1 MEEIHSK
8 VQIMKMIIQI
18 VEKIKIL
25 PFLSILLAF
34 ALLASG
40 AYLVPELYAGDSVVV
55 YSGRAERLIKP
66 VLDHFQKTTGTTV
79 QLLTAGS
86 TELVNRLRAE
96 KARTPADVFITNEAG
111 ALELARSLN
120 LLQPITLPEVATTI
134 PEPFRAPDNS
144 WIGLSGRIW
153 MIVYNTNMVD
163 PSTIHSL
170 LDLATPS
177 WKGKLAIPSANSE
190 YLQAGASMVLAAKG
204 EKIADEFLQGIRDNA
219 GNEVY
224 GKNRQIVDAVAK
236 GKVAVGIVNH
246 YYIFRHLAK
255 DPKAP
260 IAPLITDQDEGGMGA
275 IMNVAGI
282 GLTAHAKHVSAA
294 NQLITFLMS
303 PTGQE
308 MFAHINKEY
317 PVNPR
322 VKADPELPPSSSF
335 RASTIP
341 LTRLAELRDPI
352 IQEIQR
358 LGLR

>member
-1 MEEIHSK
+1 MF
-8 VQIMKMIIQI
+8 IMKMIIQI
-18 VEKIKIL
+18 VKKT
-25 PFLSILLAF
+25 SIPPLFSIILAF
-34 ALLASG
+34 GLSG
-40 AYLVPELYAGDSVVV
+40 VTDWSVPHLSAAESVVV

-66 VLDHFQKTTGTTV
+66 VLDHFEQTTGTTV

-111 ALELARSLN
+111 ALELARSLH
-120 LLQPITLPEVATTI
+120 LLQPITVPEIATAI

-144 WIGLSGRIW
+144 WIGLSGRMW
-153 MIVYNTNMVD
+153 VIVYNTKTVD
-163 PSTIHSL
+163 PSHIHSL
-170 LDLATPS
+170 LDLAKPS
-177 WKGKLAIPSANSE
+177 WKGKLAIPTANSE

-204 EKIADEFLQGIRDNA
+204 EQTATAFLQGIRDNA

-236 GKVAVGIVNH
+236 GKVSVGIVNH

-255 DPKAP
+255 DPEAP
-260 IAPLITDQDEGGMGA
+260 IAPLITDQDKDGMGS

-282 GLTAHAKHVSAA
+282 GLTAHAKHLSPAK
-294 NQLITFLMS
+294 QLIAFLIS

-308 MFAHINKEY
+308 MFAQINKEY
-317 PVNPR
+317 PVNPA
-322 VKADPELPPSSSF
+322 VNADPAVPTSSSF

-341 LTRLAELRDPI
+341 LTRLAELREPI
-352 IQEIQR
+352 IQKIQR

>member
-1 MEEIHSK
+1 MS
-8 VQIMKMIIQI
+8 IMKMIIQI
-18 VEKIKIL
+18 VRRCRNL
-25 PFLSILLAF
+25 PLLTIFAV
-34 ALLASG
+34 ALLANVG
-40 AYLVPELYAGDSVVV
+40 PEGITKLYAGDTVVV

-66 VLDHFQKTTGTTV
+66 VLDHFETTTGITV

-96 KARTPADVFITNEAG
+96 QSRTPADVFITNEAG
-111 ALELARSLN
+111 ALELARTLQ
-120 LLQPITLPEVATTI
+120 LLQPIALPEVESAV

-144 WIGLSGRIW
+144 WIGLSGRMW
-153 MIVYNTNMVD
+153 VTVYNTNLVD

-170 LDLATPS
+170 LDLAKPI

-204 EKIADEFLQGIRDNA
+204 KPTAEEFLKGIRDNA
-219 GNEVY
+219 ENEVY

-260 IAPLITDQDEGGMGA
+260 IAPLITDQGPKEMGS
-275 IMNVAGI
+275 IMNMAGI

-294 NQLITFLMS
+294 QRLITFLIS

-308 MFAHINKEY
+308 MFSRINKEY
-317 PVNPR
+317 PVNPQ
-322 VKADPELPPSSSF
+322 VKIDPALPPASSF

-341 LTRLAELRDPI
+341 LTQLAELREPI

>member
-1 MEEIHSK
+1 
-8 VQIMKMIIQI
+8 MKMIIQI
-18 VEKIKIL
+18 VKEISITPL
-25 PFLSILLAF
+25 LSMLLAF
-34 ALLASG
+34 GLLSIEAMSN
-40 AYLVPELYAGDSVVV
+40 PELSAAESVVV

-66 VLDHFQKTTGTTV
+66 VLDHFEQTTGTTV

-96 KARTPADVFITNEAG
+96 KSRTPADVFITNEAG
-111 ALELARSLN
+111 ALELARNLH
-120 LLQPITLPEVATTI
+120 LLQPIAIPELATAI

-144 WIGLSGRIW
+144 WIGLSGRMW
-153 MIVYNTNMVD
+153 VIVYNTKTVE
-163 PSTIHSL
+163 PSNIHSL

-177 WKGKLAIPSANSE
+177 WKGKLAIPTANSE

-204 EKIADEFLQGIRDNA
+204 EQTATQFLEGIRDNA

-236 GKVAVGIVNH
+236 GKVSVGIVNH
-246 YYIFRHLAK
+246 YYIFRHLGK
-255 DPKAP
+255 DPEAP
-260 IAPLITDQDEGGMGA
+260 IAPLITDQDEGGMGS

-282 GLTAHAKHVSAA
+282 GLTAHAKHLSPAK
-294 NQLITFLMS
+294 QLITFLIS

-308 MFAHINKEY
+308 MFTKINKEY
-317 PVNPR
+317 PVNPS
-322 VKADPELPPSSSF
+322 VNADPAVPQASTF

-341 LTRLAELRDPI
+341 LTRLAELREPI

>member
-1 MEEIHSK
+1 
-8 VQIMKMIIQI
+8 MKLIIQI
-18 VEKIKIL
+18 DRKLTIM
-25 PFLSILLAF
+25 PYLSILLSF
-34 ALLASG
+34 MILCFG
-40 AYLVPELYAGDSVVV
+40 AINVQDLYAGESVVV

-66 VLDHFQKTTGTTV
+66 VLDHFEKTTGTKV

-96 KARTPADVFITNEAG
+96 GTRTPADVFIANEAG
-111 ALELARSLN
+111 ALELARGLH
-120 LLQPITLPEVATTI
+120 LLQPITLPSVATTI
-134 PEPFRAPDNS
+134 PAPFRAPDNS

-153 MIVYNTNMVD
+153 MIVYNTKLVD

-170 LDLATPS
+170 LDLATPA

-190 YLQAGASMVLAAKG
+190 YLQDGASIILAAKG
-204 EKIADEFLQGIRDNA
+204 EKAVEAFLQGIRDNA

-236 GKVAVGIVNH
+236 GKVALGIVNH
-246 YYIFRHLAK
+246 YYIFRHLAN

-260 IAPLITDQDEGGMGA
+260 IAPLITDQAEGGMGA

-282 GLTAHAKHVSAA
+282 GLTAQTKHVSTAH
-294 NQLITFLMS
+294 QLIEFLMS
-303 PTGQE
+303 PPGQE

-317 PVNPR
+317 PVNAKVPS
-322 VKADPELPPSSSF
+322 DPELPPSSSF
-335 RASTIP
+335 RTSTIP
-341 LTRLAELRDPI
+341 LTRLAELREPI

>member
-1 MEEIHSK
+1 MDNIHSNMH
-8 VQIMKMIIQI
+8 IMKMIIQI
-18 VEKIKIL
+18 VRKLSIS
-25 PFLSILLAF
+25 PFLSMLLAF
-34 ALLASG
+34 GFLSCLDLSG
-40 AYLVPELYAGDSVVV
+40 PKLSAADSVVV

-66 VLDHFQKTTGTTV
+66 VLDHFEQTTGTTV

-111 ALELARSLN
+111 ALELARSLQ
-120 LLQPITLPEVATTI
+120 LLQPIAVPEIASAI

-144 WIGLSGRIW
+144 WIGLSGRMW
-153 MIVYNTNMVD
+153 VIVYNTKTVD
-163 PSTIHSL
+163 PSSIHSL
-170 LDLATPS
+170 LDLAAPT
-177 WKGKLAIPSANSE
+177 WKGKLAIPTANSE

-204 EKIADEFLQGIRDNA
+204 KQIANDFLQGIRDNA

-236 GKVAVGIVNH
+236 GKVSVGIVNH

-255 DPKAP
+255 DPEAP
-260 IAPLITDQDEGGMGA
+260 IAPLITDQEEGGMGS

-282 GLTAHAKHVSAA
+282 GLSAHGKHLSPAKK
-294 NQLITFLMS
+294 LIAFLIS
-303 PTGQE
+303 PTGQQ
-308 MFAHINKEY
+308 MFAQINKEY
-317 PVNPR
+317 PVNPA
-322 VKADPELPPSSSF
+322 VSADPAVPQASSF

-341 LTRLAELRDPI
+341 LTRLAELREPI

>member
-1 MEEIHSK
+1 
-8 VQIMKMIIQI
+8 MKMIIQI
-18 VEKIKIL
+18 DRKSYIV
-25 PFLSILLAF
+25 PYLSILLAF
-34 ALLASG
+34 ILLGLGSFKVG
-40 AYLVPELYAGDSVVV
+40 DLYAGESVIV

-66 VLDHFQKTTGTTV
+66 VLDHFEKTTGTTV

-96 KARTPADVFITNEAG
+96 KTRTPADVFITNEAG
-111 ALELARSLN
+111 ALELARKLH
-120 LLQPITLPEVATTI
+120 LLQPITLPDIEKTI
-134 PEPFRAPDNS
+134 PQPFRAPDNS
-144 WIGLSGRIW
+144 WIGLSGRMW
-153 MIVYNTNMVD
+153 VTVYNTTMVD
-163 PSTIHSL
+163 PSSIHSL
-170 LDLATPS
+170 LDLATPT
-177 WKGKLAIPSANSE
+177 WKGKLAIPTANSE

-204 EKIADEFLQGIRDNA
+204 EKTADAFLQGIRDNA

-236 GKVAVGIVNH
+236 GKVSVGIVNH
-246 YYIFRHLAK
+246 YYIFRHLSK
-255 DPKAP
+255 DPQAP
-260 IAPLITDQDEGGMGA
+260 IAPLITDQDEGGMGS

-282 GLTAHAKHVSAA
+282 GLTAHAKHLPAA

-303 PTGQE
+303 PTGQR
-308 MFAHINKEY
+308 MFAEINKEY
-317 PVNPR
+317 PVNPA
-322 VKADPELPPSSSF
+322 VSADPAVPPASSF

>member
-1 MEEIHSK
+1 
-8 VQIMKMIIQI
+8 MKMIIQI
-18 VEKIKIL
+18 VRNFRIL
-25 PFLSILLAF
+25 PFLSIPLSCLLLGFGTLGVSDIF
-34 ALLASG
+34 AA
-40 AYLVPELYAGDSVVV
+40 ESVIV

-66 VLDHFQKTTGTTV
+66 VLDHFERTTGTTV

-96 KARTPADVFITNEAG
+96 GTRTPADVFITNEAG
-111 ALELARSLN
+111 ALELARTLH

-144 WIGLSGRIW
+144 WIGLSGRMW
-153 MIVYNTNMVD
+153 VTVYNTEMVD

-170 LDLATPS
+170 LDLSTPS
-177 WKGKLAIPSANSE
+177 WKGKLAIPTANSE

-204 EKIADEFLQGIRDNA
+204 KRAADEFLQGIRDNA
-219 GNEVY
+219 ENEVY

-236 GKVAVGIVNH
+236 GKVSVGIVNH

-255 DPKAP
+255 DPQAP
-260 IAPLITDQDEGGMGA
+260 IAPLITDQEEGGMGS

-282 GLTAHAKHVSAA
+282 GLTAHAKNLSAA

-303 PTGQE
+303 PTGQR
-308 MFAHINKEY
+308 MFAEINKEY
-317 PVNPR
+317 PVNPA
-322 VKADPELPPSSSF
+322 VSADPAVPPASSF

>member
-1 MEEIHSK
+1 
-8 VQIMKMIIQI
+8 MKMIIQI
-18 VEKIKIL
+18 VKKLRI
-25 PFLSILLAF
+25 PSSFSVVLSLVLVSLGTVEVPKLF
-34 ALLASG
+34 AQ
-40 AYLVPELYAGDSVVV
+40 DTVVV

-66 VLDHFQKTTGTTV
+66 VLDHYQKSTGTTV

-96 KARTPADVFITNEAG
+96 QARTPADVFITNEAG
-111 ALELARSLN
+111 ALELARSLH
-120 LLQPITLPEVATTI
+120 LLQPISLPEVATKI
-134 PEPFRAPDNS
+134 PAAFRAPDNS
-144 WIGLSGRIW
+144 WIGLSGRMW
-153 MIVYNTNMVD
+153 VIVYNTKLVD

-170 LDLATPS
+170 LDLATPA
-177 WKGKLAIPSANSE
+177 WKGKLAIPTANSE

-204 EKIADEFLQGIRDNA
+204 EKTADTFLQGIRDNA

-236 GKVAVGIVNH
+236 GKVSVGIVNH

-255 DPKAP
+255 DPQAP
-260 IAPLITDQDEGGMGA
+260 IAPLITDQDEGGMGS

-294 NQLITFLMS
+294 QDLITFLIS
-303 PTGQE
+303 PKGQE

-317 PVNPR
+317 PVNPG
-322 VKADPELPPSSSF
+322 VNAAPDVPPSSSF

>member
-1 MEEIHSK
+1 
-8 VQIMKMIIQI
+8 MKMIIQI
-18 VEKIKIL
+18 VRNSHIL
-25 PFLSILLAF
+25 PFLSIPLSFLLLAF
-34 ALLASG
+34 WTLGVSN
-40 AYLVPELYAGDSVVV
+40 LYAGDSVVV

-66 VLDHFQKTTGTTV
+66 ALDHFQETTGTTV

-111 ALELARSLN
+111 ALELARTLH
-120 LLQPITLPEVATTI
+120 LLQPITLPEITTI
-134 PEPFRAPDNS
+134 IPEAFRAPDNS
-144 WIGLSGRIW
+144 WIGLSGRMW
-153 MIVYNTNMVD
+153 VTVYNTNMVD

-170 LDLATPS
+170 LDLGTPS
-177 WKGKLAIPSANSE
+177 WKGKLAIPTANSE

-204 EKIADEFLQGIRDNA
+204 KRAADEFLQGIRDNA
-219 GNEVY
+219 ENEVY

-236 GKVAVGIVNH
+236 GKVSVGIVNH
-246 YYIFRHLAK
+246 YYIFRHLAN

-260 IAPLITDQDEGGMGA
+260 IAPLITDQDEGGMGS

-282 GLTAHAKHVSAA
+282 GLTAHAKHPSAA

-303 PTGQE
+303 PTGQR
-308 MFAHINKEY
+308 MFAEINKEY
-317 PVNPR
+317 PVNSA
-322 VKADPELPPSSSF
+322 VSADPAVPPASSF

>member
-1 MEEIHSK
+1 LE
-8 VQIMKMIIQI
+8 
-18 VEKIKIL
+18 
-25 PFLSILLAF
+25 
-34 ALLASG
+34 
-40 AYLVPELYAGDSVVV
+40 
-55 YSGRAERLIKP
+55 
-66 VLDHFQKTTGTTV
+66 HFEKTTGTTV

-96 KARTPADVFITNEAG
+96 GTRTPADVFITNEAG
-111 ALELARSLN
+111 ALELARTLH

-144 WIGLSGRIW
+144 WIGLSGRMW
-153 MIVYNTNMVD
+153 VTVYNTEMVD

-170 LDLATPS
+170 LDLSTPS
-177 WKGKLAIPSANSE
+177 WKGKLAIPTANSE

-204 EKIADEFLQGIRDNA
+204 KRAADEFLQGIRDNA
-219 GNEVY
+219 ENEVY

-236 GKVAVGIVNH
+236 GKVSVGIVNH

-255 DPKAP
+255 DPQAP
-260 IAPLITDQDEGGMGA
+260 IAPLITDQEEGGMGS

-282 GLTAHAKHVSAA
+282 GLTAHAKNLSAA

-303 PTGQE
+303 PTGQR
-308 MFAHINKEY
+308 MFAEINKEY
-317 PVNPR
+317 PVNPA
-322 VKADPELPPSSSF
+322 VSADPAVPPASSF

>member
-1 MEEIHSK
+1 
-8 VQIMKMIIQI
+8 MKMIAQI
-18 VEKIKIL
+18 VRKFDIF

-34 ALLASG
+34 VLLVSVVIG
-40 AYLVPELYAGDSVVV
+40 VPQLYAEGTVVV

-66 VLDHFQKTTGTTV
+66 VLDHFEQTTGTTV

-111 ALELARSLN
+111 ALELARSLH
-120 LLQPITLPEVATTI
+120 LLQPIRLPSIATTI
-134 PEPFRAPDNS
+134 PAAFRAPDNS

-153 MIVYNTNMVD
+153 MIVYNTTLVD
-163 PSTIHSL
+163 PLTIHSL

-177 WKGKLAIPSANSE
+177 WKGKLAIPTANSE
-190 YLQAGASMVLAAKG
+190 YLQAGASMVLASKG
-204 EKIADEFLQGIRDNA
+204 ERTANEFLQGIRDNA
-219 GNEVY
+219 GNELY
-224 GKNRQIVDAVAK
+224 GKDRQIVDAVAK
-236 GKVAVGIVNH
+236 GKVSVGIVNH

-255 DPKAP
+255 NPKAP
-260 IAPLITDQDEGGMGA
+260 IAPLITDQEEGGMGA

-282 GLTAHAKHVSAA
+282 GLTAYAKHVPAA
-294 NQLITFLMS
+294 HQLIAFLIS

-317 PVNPR
+317 PVNPT
-322 VKADPELPPSSSF
+322 VKTDPKILAAASF
-335 RASTIP
+335 RASSIP

>member
-1 MEEIHSK
+1 MGLLTLEPIH
-8 VQIMKMIIQI
+8 
-18 VEKIKIL
+18 L
-25 PFLSILLAF
+25 PKSSA
-34 ALLASG
+34 A
-40 AYLVPELYAGDSVVV
+40 ETVVV

-66 VLDHFQKTTGTTV
+66 VLDHFEKTTGTSV

-96 KARTPADVFITNEAG
+96 KTRTPADVFITNEAG
-111 ALELARSLN
+111 ALELARNLN
-120 LLQPITLPEVATTI
+120 LLQPITLPGIKTII
-134 PEPFRAPDNS
+134 PEAFRAPDNS
-144 WIGLSGRIW
+144 WIGLSGRMW
-153 MIVYNTNMVD
+153 VIVYNTNMVD
-163 PSTIHSL
+163 PSHIHSL

-177 WKGKLAIPSANSE
+177 WKGKLAIPTANSE

-204 EKIADEFLQGIRDNA
+204 KQTSNNFLQGIRDNA
-219 GNEVY
+219 DNEVY

-236 GKVAVGIVNH
+236 GKVSVGIVNH

-255 DPKAP
+255 DPQAP
-260 IAPLITDQDEGGMGA
+260 IAPLITDQEEGGMGS

-294 NQLITFLMS
+294 NQLIEFLMS

-308 MFAHINKEY
+308 MFAHTNKEY
-317 PVNPR
+317 PVNPS
-322 VKADPELPPSSSF
+322 VKADPAVPPASSF

-341 LTRLAELRDPI
+341 LTRLAELREPI

>member
-1 MEEIHSK
+1 
-8 VQIMKMIIQI
+8 MKMIIQI
-18 VEKIKIL
+18 VRKFNITPL
-25 PFLSILLAF
+25 LSTLLAV
-34 ALLASG
+34 LACSVG
-40 AYLVPELYAGDSVVV
+40 PISIQELSAAESVVV

-66 VLDHFQKTTGTTV
+66 VLDHFEQTTGTSV

-111 ALELARSLN
+111 ALELARSLQ
-120 LLQPITLPEVATTI
+120 LLQPITLPDVTTAI

-144 WIGLSGRIW
+144 WIGLSGRMW
-153 MIVYNTNMVD
+153 VIVYNTKTVD
-163 PSTIHSL
+163 PSSIHSL
-170 LDLATPS
+170 LDLAGPS
-177 WKGKLAIPSANSE
+177 WKGKLAIPTANSE

-204 EKIADEFLQGIRDNA
+204 EQTANEFLQGIRDNA

-236 GKVAVGIVNH
+236 GKVSVGIVNH

-255 DPKAP
+255 DPEAP
-260 IAPLITDQDEGGMGA
+260 IAPLITDQEEGGMGS

-282 GLTAHAKHVSAA
+282 GLTAHAKHLPPAK
-294 NQLITFLMS
+294 QLIAFLIS

-308 MFAHINKEY
+308 MFAQINKEY
-317 PVNPR
+317 PVNPA
-322 VKADPELPPSSSF
+322 VNADPAVPPSSSF

-341 LTRLAELRDPI
+341 LTRLAELREPI

>member
-1 MEEIHSK
+1 
-8 VQIMKMIIQI
+8 
-18 VEKIKIL
+18 
-25 PFLSILLAF
+25 
-34 ALLASG
+34 
-40 AYLVPELYAGDSVVV
+40 
-55 YSGRAERLIKP
+55 
-66 VLDHFQKTTGTTV
+66 VLDHFEATTGTTV
-79 QLLTAGS
+79 HLLTAGS

-111 ALELARSLN
+111 TLELASNLH
-120 LLQPITLPEVATTI
+120 LLQPINLPSIGTTI
-134 PEPFRAPDNS
+134 PAPYRAPDNS
-144 WIGLSGRIW
+144 WIGLSGRMW
-153 MIVYNTNMVD
+153 GSGYNTNMVD
-163 PSTIHSL
+163 PSSIHSL
-170 LDLATPS
+170 LDLATPP
-177 WKGKLAIPSANSE
+177 WKGKLAIPTANSE
-190 YLQAGASMVLAAKG
+190 YLQAGASVVLAAKG
-204 EKIADEFLQGIRDNA
+204 KKPSTDFLQGIRDNA

-236 GKVAVGIVNH
+236 GKVSVGIVNH

-260 IAPLITDQDEGGMGA
+260 IAPLITDQGKGDMGA

-294 NQLITFLMS
+294 HQLIAFLMS

-308 MFAHINKEY
+308 MFARINKEY
-317 PVNPR
+317 PVNPS
-322 VKADPELPPSSSF
+322 VKADSAIPPSSSF

-341 LTRLAELRDPI
+341 LTRLAALRDPI

>member
-1 MEEIHSK
+1 
-8 VQIMKMIIQI
+8 MKMIIPI
-18 VEKIKIL
+18 VRKSPYSLYVAFWLTVIT
-25 PFLSILLAF
+25 LSFSPITGQPAF
-34 ALLASG
+34 AT
-40 AYLVPELYAGDSVVV
+40 DSVVV

-66 VLDHFQKTTGTTV
+66 ALDHFQKTTGITV

-96 KARTPADVFITNEAG
+96 RARTPADVFITNEAG
-111 ALELARSLN
+111 ALELARNLQ
-120 LLQPITLPEVATTI
+120 LLQPILLPEIETTI
-134 PEPFRAPDNS
+134 PAAFRAPDNS
-144 WIGLSGRIW
+144 WIGLTGRIW
-153 MIVYNTNMVD
+153 IIVYNTQKIKPTAIN
-163 PSTIHSL
+163 SL
-170 LDLATPS
+170 LDLAKPA
-177 WKGKLAIPSANSE
+177 WKGKLAIPTANSE
-190 YLQAGASMVLAAKG
+190 YLQAGASMILAAKG
-204 EKIADEFLQGIRDNA
+204 EKVSQEFLKGIRDNA

-255 DPKAP
+255 DPTAP
-260 IAPLITDQDEGGMGA
+260 IAPLLTDQQKGGMGA

-282 GLTAHAKHVSAA
+282 GLTAHAKHLSAA

-308 MFAHINKEY
+308 MFASINKEY
-317 PVNPR
+317 PLNLL
-322 VKADPELPPSSSF
+322 VKADPALPPSSSF

-341 LTRLAELRDPI
+341 LTRLAELREPI